1 MNDAISRQAA
11 YDTLTEYYNLRTETQ
26 RESLKE
32 ALSRVP
38 TAQPEREEL
47 LVICDVCGHAIR
59 VKRN

>member
-1 MNDAISRQAA
+1 MDDLISRQAA

-38 TAQPEREEL
+38 TAQPEWEEL